1 MQQPLYGLIG
11 GKLGHSYSK
20 IIHEKIADYTYELL
34 PLPTEAEART
44 FMEKRA
50 FAAIN
55 VTIPYKQFVIPY
67 CDVVDPKAQ
76 AIGAVNTIVNRDGKL
91 YGYNTDYAGFAYLAG
106 AHGVDFAGKTV
117 LILGTGGTHSTVTA
131 VCRDGGAKEILTAS
145 RTGKGDAL
153 LYSEAMHRPDVQII
167 VNTTPCG
174 MFPNVGQ
181 CLIDPKAFPALEAV
195 LDVVY
200 NPFRTELLLRAEDC
214 GVTAAGGFEMLV
226 AQAVFAA
233 EHFTGRQLDTA
244 TIIPAVS
251 RELRHQ
257 LANVS
262 IIGMPGCGKST
273 VGAALA
279 KRLDKKF
286 VDLDAEIERRTGH
299 NIPFDLC
306 PVRPGGLFGLVVA
319 KGVVLGILQH
329 IRQIL
334 LLYPVVGVAVGVF
347 VVLPLYQR
355 ILAVKVLVLQLA
367 RDGSGA
373 PGLHIR
379 NGRVDGIVG
388 AVGFGAGGHQND
400 CIRKRQTRLRQT
412 HHVGGIHRRLSCRFP
427 VGCGEDGLAPALG
440 GRLCQQRRQHLDILR
455 PGQAQ
460 QLFQRFVINLLHHRL
475 LCGKDCLAPF
485 HLCGADKALLPLL
498 RRLFVPGG
506 QPGSLLRRLRLIAGG
521 DVCRLLPGL
530 FQNGVRLRLGVG
542 VQPPENGINSVH
554 VRIPFLLGLTC

>member
-1 MQQPLYGLIG
+1 MEYGLIG
-11 GKLGHSYSK
+11 AKLGHSYSK
-20 IIHEKIADYTYELL
+20 IIHEILCGYRYDLC

-44 FMEKRA
+44 FLQKRQFKA
-50 FAAIN
+50 VN
-55 VTIPYKQFVIPY
+55 VTIPYKRLVMEY
-67 CDVVDPKAQ
+67 CSYIDPRAK
-76 AIGAVNTIVNRDGKL
+76 AIGAVNTVVNKNGL
-91 YGYNTDYAGFAYLAG
+91 LCGYNTDYLGFAYLAD

-244 TIIPAVS
+244 AIIPAVS

-279 KRLDKKF
+279 KRLNKKF

-299 NIPFDLC
+299 NIPDIFAQEGEAAFRRYEADVLAE
-306 PVRPGGLFGLVVA
+306 VA
-319 KGVVLGILQH
+319 KGNSQVIACGGGVIKSPANARALRQNGPVLWVRRPLEALATGGRPLSRGGAALKQLEAERTPLYEAASTVVLENNGTL
-329 IRQIL
+329 
-334 LLYPVVGVAVGVF
+334 GEAVD
-347 VVLPLYQR
+347 R
-355 ILAVKVLVLQLA
+355 AVQMFETDETL
-367 RDGSGA
+367 
-373 PGLHIR
+373 
-379 NGRVDGIVG
+379 
-388 AVGFGAGGHQND
+388 
-400 CIRKRQTRLRQT
+400 
-412 HHVGGIHRRLSCRFP
+412 
-427 VGCGEDGLAPALG
+427 
-440 GRLCQQRRQHLDILR
+440 
-455 PGQAQ
+455 
-460 QLFQRFVINLLHHRL
+460 
-475 LCGKDCLAPF
+475 
-485 HLCGADKALLPLL
+485 
-498 RRLFVPGG
+498 
-506 QPGSLLRRLRLIAGG
+506 
-521 DVCRLLPGL
+521 
-530 FQNGVRLRLGVG
+530 
-542 VQPPENGINSVH
+542 
-554 VRIPFLLGLTC
+554 

>member
-1 MQQPLYGLIG
+1 M
-11 GKLGHSYSK
+11 K
-20 IIHEKIADYTYELL
+20 KIADYTYELL

-55 VTIPYKQFVIPY
+55 VTIPYKQLVIPY

-200 NPFRTELLLRAEDC
+200 KLSLRMPSFGCGEDC
-214 GVTAAGGFEMLV
+214 DVTAAGGFEMLV
-226 AQAVFAA
+226 AQAVFAT

-244 TIIPAVS
+244 AIIPAVS

-299 NIPFDLC
+299 NIPDIFAQEGEAAFRRYETDVLAEI
-306 PVRPGGLFGLVVA
+306 A
-319 KGVVLGILQH
+319 KGNSQVIACGGGVIKSPANTRALRQNGPVLWVRRPLEALATRRNARSPRGGAALKQLEAERTPLYEAASTVVLENYGTLTA
-329 IRQIL
+329 
-334 LLYPVVGVAVGVF
+334 AV
-347 VVLPLYQR
+347 
-355 ILAVKVLVLQLA
+355 
-367 RDGSGA
+367 
-373 PGLHIR
+373 
-379 NGRVDGIVG
+379 
-388 AVGFGAGGHQND
+388 
-400 CIRKRQTRLRQT
+400 
-412 HHVGGIHRRLSCRFP
+412 
-427 VGCGEDGLAPALG
+427 
-440 GRLCQQRRQHLDILR
+440 
-455 PGQAQ
+455 
-460 QLFQRFVINLLHHRL
+460 
-475 LCGKDCLAPF
+475 
-485 HLCGADKALLPLL
+485 DKAVQLL
-498 RRLFVPGG
+498 RRTRDCKKPSPRGG
-506 QPGSLLRRLRLIAGG
+506 R
-521 DVCRLLPGL
+521 
-530 FQNGVRLRLGVG
+530 
-542 VQPPENGINSVH
+542 
-554 VRIPFLLGLTC
+554 

>member
-20 IIHEKIADYTYELL
+20 IIHEQIADYTYDLL
-34 PLPTEAEART
+34 PLPTEAEARA

-55 VTIPYKQFVIPY
+55 VTIPYKQLVIPY
-67 CDVVDPKAQ
+67 CDEVDPKAK

-91 YGYNTDYAGFAYLAG
+91 YGYNTDYAGFAYLAK
-106 AHGVDFAGKTV
+106 AHGVDFADKTV

-145 RTGKGDAL
+145 RTGKDGAL
-153 LYSEAMHRPDVQII
+153 LYSEAMHRRDVQII

-200 NPFRTELLLRAEDC
+200 NPFRTELLLRADC

-244 TIIPAVS
+244 ALIPAVS
-251 RELRHQ
+251 RRLRHE

-279 KRLDKKF
+279 KRLGKRF
-286 VDLDAEIERRTGH
+286 VDLDAEIEHRTGH
-299 NIPFDLC
+299 NIPDIFAQEGEAAFRRYEAEVLAE
-306 PVRPGGLFGLVVA
+306 VA
-319 KGVVLGILQH
+319 KDNSQVIACGGGVIKNPANTRALRQNGPVLWVRRPLERLATGGRPLSKGGAALKQLEAE
-329 IRQIL
+329 RT
-334 LLYPVVGVAVGVF
+334 
-347 VVLPLYQR
+347 PLYEAAAT
-355 ILAVKVLVLQLA
+355 AVLENNSTLTE
-367 RDGSGA
+367 
-373 PGLHIR
+373 
-379 NGRVDGIVG
+379 
-388 AVGFGAGGHQND
+388 AVNKA
-400 CIRKRQTRLRQT
+400 
-412 HHVGGIHRRLSCRFP
+412 V
-427 VGCGEDGLAPALG
+427 E
-440 GRLCQQRRQHLDILR
+440 
-455 PGQAQ
+455 
-460 QLFQRFVINLLHHRL
+460 LFE
-475 LCGKDCLAPF
+475 
-485 HLCGADKALLPLL
+485 ADETL
-498 RRLFVPGG
+498 
-506 QPGSLLRRLRLIAGG
+506 
-521 DVCRLLPGL
+521 
-530 FQNGVRLRLGVG
+530 
-542 VQPPENGINSVH
+542 
-554 VRIPFLLGLTC
+554 

>member
-214 GVTAAGGFEMLV
+214 GVIAAGGFEMLV
-226 AQAVFAA
+226 AQAVFAT

-244 TIIPAVS
+244 AIIPAVS

-279 KRLDKKF
+279 KLRAMVAAQGGDPAVIDDPSGFPAAAYEHDVVCMQDGWLYATDTEKIGIAAVLLGAGRETKESVIDPAAGIRLLKKAGDP
-286 VDLDAEIERRTGH
+286 VKKGDVLARLYAGDAAKFAAAEEKFHSALTFAARR
-299 NIPFDLC
+299 P
-306 PVRPGGLFGLVVA
+306 
-319 KGVVLGILQH
+319 Q
-329 IRQIL
+329 
-334 LLYPVVGVAVGVF
+334 
-347 VVLPLYQR
+347 LP
-355 ILAVKVLVLQLA
+355 ALVLA
-367 RDGSGA
+367 
-373 PGLHIR
+373 
-379 NGRVDGIVG
+379 RVDKDGV
-388 AVGFGAGGHQND
+388 
-400 CIRKRQTRLRQT
+400 TR
-412 HHVGGIHRRLSCRFP
+412 F
-427 VGCGEDGLAPALG
+427 
-440 GRLCQQRRQHLDILR
+440 
-455 PGQAQ
+455 
-460 QLFQRFVINLLHHRL
+460 
-475 LCGKDCLAPF
+475 
-485 HLCGADKALLPLL
+485 
-498 RRLFVPGG
+498 
-506 QPGSLLRRLRLIAGG
+506 
-521 DVCRLLPGL
+521 
-530 FQNGVRLRLGVG
+530 
-542 VQPPENGINSVH
+542 
-554 VRIPFLLGLTC
+554 